1 MGTIIIVTW
10 LLAVIAGLVALV
22 RRFDF
27 EARDPDAR
35 LQSTASTFERPASM
49 DENAPGGAREGEAVK

>member
-10 LLAVIAGLVALV
+10 LLAVIAGLVALI

-27 EARDPDAR
+27 EARGPDAR
-35 LQSTASTFERPASM
+35 LPSTASTFERPASM
-49 DENAPGGAREGEAVK
+49 DENAPGSARKGEAVK